1 MPSSALGPAARRQP
15 PLWRLLRQA
24 STALEQRL
32 VSSGL
37 SRPDLPAAAEDLLY
51 AGMRAWGLT
60 QVRLHRLT
68 HRRPSEPV
76 CCLLSVA
83 FGALR
88 RRYREDA
95 VLVDQTVRAAR
106 DLGGEPTARFVNGL
120 LRGVLRDTS
129 AASLDEQQDMAR
141 FNAPPWWTAHLRAQ
155 FDEATLEQL
164 AHAQQSP
171 PPFCLRYLDGR
182 QPAAVYSR
190 PMSDLLGHPDWQAGR
205 VRVQDWSAQALD
217 GLLPLKPGQ
226 TILDACAAPGG
237 KSILMAAQQAVNIWA
252 VDLSAYRLD
261 RMRRELD
268 RVAGFLKG
276 TVQMVQADLSLPWEQ
291 QALPADLPQAF
302 DHIVLDAPCS
312 ASGVA
317 RRHPDGPWRRDPQQL
332 EQTVALQ
339 ARLLD
344 ALWPRLKPNGQLVYV
359 TCSVFESE
367 NQQQV
372 EAFMRRHPE
381 AARLPAPGLMLPFAK
396 QEEDGLWV
404 GQDGFFY
411 ARFEKTHTH

>member
-1 MPSSALGPAARRQP
+1 
-15 PLWRLLRQA
+15 
-24 STALEQRL
+24 
-32 VSSGL
+32 
-37 SRPDLPAAAEDLLY
+37 
-51 AGMRAWGLT
+51 
-60 QVRLHRLT
+60 
-68 HRRPSEPV
+68 
-76 CCLLSVA
+76 
-83 FGALR
+83 
-88 RRYREDA
+88 
-95 VLVDQTVRAAR
+95 
-106 DLGGEPTARFVNGL
+106 
-120 LRGVLRDTS
+120 
-129 AASLDEQQDMAR
+129 
-141 FNAPPWWTAHLRAQ
+141 
-155 FDEATLEQL
+155 
-164 AHAQQSP
+164 
-171 PPFCLRYLDGR
+171 
-182 QPAAVYSR
+182 
-190 PMSDLLGHPDWQAGR
+190 
-205 VRVQDWSAQALD
+205 
-217 GLLPLKPGQ
+217 
-226 TILDACAAPGG
+226 
-237 KSILMAAQQAVNIWA
+237 
-252 VDLSAYRLD
+252 
-261 RMRRELD
+261 MRRELD

-276 TVQMVQADLSLPWEQ
+276 TVQMVQADLSMPWEQ

-372 EAFMRRHPE
+372 EAFMRRHPD
-381 AARLPAPGLMLPFAK
+381 AARRPAPGLMLPFAK

>member
-1 MPSSALGPAARRQP
+1 MPRSVPGSEARRQP

-24 STALEQRL
+24 ATALEQRL

-37 SRPDLPAAAEDLLY
+37 SRSDLPAAAEDLLY

-60 QVRLHRLT
+60 QVRLNRLT

-88 RRYREDA
+88 RRYRDEA

-106 DLGGEPTARFVNGL
+106 DLGGEPTVRFVNGL
-120 LRGVLRDTS
+120 LRGVLRDPST
-129 AASLDEQQDMAR
+129 AALDEQQDMAR
-141 FNAPPWWTAHLRAQ
+141 FNAPDWWTAHLRRQ
-155 FDEATLEQL
+155 FNETTLAQL
-164 AHAQQSP
+164 AHAMQSP

-182 QPAAVYSR
+182 EPATVFSK
-190 PMSDLLGHPDWQAGR
+190 PMSDLLSHPDWQVGR
-205 VRVQDWSAQALD
+205 VRVQDQSAQALD
-217 GLLPLKPGQ
+217 GLLPLKAGQ
-226 TILDACAAPGG
+226 TVLDACAAPGG
-237 KSILMAAQQAVNIWA
+237 KTILMATRQAVNIWA
-252 VDLSAYRLD
+252 IDVSANRLD

-276 TVQMVQADLSLPWEQ
+276 TVQMAQADLSKPWEQ
-291 QALPADLPQAF
+291 QALPPDLPQVF
-302 DHIVLDAPCS
+302 DYIVLDAPCS

-332 EQTVALQ
+332 EQTLALQ

-344 ALWPRLKPNGQLVYV
+344 ALWPRLNPGGQMVYV
-359 TCSVFESE
+359 TCSIFESE
-367 NQQQV
+367 NQHQA
-372 EAFMRRHPE
+372 EAFLGRHPD
-381 AARLPAPGLMLPFAK
+381 AVKLPAPGLMLPFAK

>member
-1 MPSSALGPAARRQP
+1 M
-15 PLWRLLRQA
+15 
-24 STALEQRL
+24 
-32 VSSGL
+32 
-37 SRPDLPAAAEDLLY
+37 
-51 AGMRAWGLT
+51 
-60 QVRLHRLT
+60 
-68 HRRPSEPV
+68 
-76 CCLLSVA
+76 
-83 FGALR
+83 
-88 RRYREDA
+88 
-95 VLVDQTVRAAR
+95 
-106 DLGGEPTARFVNGL
+106 
-120 LRGVLRDTS
+120 
-129 AASLDEQQDMAR
+129 
-141 FNAPPWWTAHLRAQ
+141 RAQ

-276 TVQMVQADLSLPWEQ
+276 TVQMVQADLSMPWEQ